1 MTTRQRH
8 EDYSTS
14 NVVRVLHP
22 TRPLSPNNGVTD
34 VDNNLDYLLDDLQSS
49 VTQSKNES
57 SYSTTS
63 KNASSYS
70 TKSRDVQYLSPS
82 NTSTII
88 RERSVSPGGE
98 KRSLYKT
105 SHYEYSS
112 SANGISPSQ
121 ADLQKNIN
129 SLDTLLLD
137 LKHERD
143 ASLDRD
149 KNFSNVGIDSGLLE
163 PNSRVTKSS
172 RTYTSNSTDGG
183 SKSSLSRDYNL
194 SPIITTE
201 TTTTRQ
207 SRPRNRS
214 PTYEKNI
221 ETKVT
226 RDVSYDYEPIVDNVV
241 SSTST
246 INRSYNNYNTNKRLV
261 EQQIVP
267 YTEVVNVNTSNL
279 TDELNELPLA
289 GNIMPGP
296 GTKVTTT
303 IKTFTYEIPGDTQ
316 VSTNKHFKYQNDT
329 YNTNNT
335 TTFAERDVPPPGSN
349 QTTIYKTENYNT
361 INRTDGYSG
370 NPNNN
375 RPRSPLPE
383 PSSNQTVIYKRETRD
398 TSSNVYSSPNREYP
412 SSPIDNSP
420 RSPLPEPSSNQTV
433 IYKRETRDTSS
444 NVYPSPN
451 RGYPSSPPGQST
463 VIYKHDVTN
472 TNTNVHHPPAG
483 GVPVFPHD
491 PNLPAGHPG
500 PKHTYLYKKEVN
512 NTKNTV
518 YGPPG
523 GPPYDRYPQNDYP
536 NNALPP
542 QGYPN
547 EPSSTTYK
555 YVNNTSTTT
564 RNIHGH
570 PDDRQPL
577 LAPFPTDGVDQSQV
591 DGNPPKRLDDLM
603 ATLGDQSGRTNE
615 EPYTPRKEVNTSL
628 ATGKAVAIVEPKVA
642 TKNLAGPP
650 VYYPPGHELFAKN
663 EQSAAAWRAQGGYA
677 RARGK
682 YEYEAE
688 SKSKSS
694 SKSGGAMVPVCLP
707 LCCAMPCVIM

>member
-22 TRPLSPNNGVTD
+22 TRPLSPNNSATD

-49 VTQSKNES
+49 VSHKKNES
-57 SYSTTS
+57 NYSS
-63 KNASSYS
+63 
-70 TKSRDVQYLSPS
+70 KSRDVQYLSPT

-98 KRSLYKT
+98 KRLYKT

-112 SANGISPSQ
+112 SSNNGISPSQ

-149 KNFSNVGIDSGLLE
+149 KNFSNVGIDSGLLDSS
-163 PNSRVTKSS
+163 SRITKSS
-172 RTYTSNSTDGG
+172 RSYTSNTTDGM
-183 SKSSLSRDYNL
+183 SKSTMNREYTL
-194 SPIITTE
+194 SPIITTD
-201 TTTTRQ
+201 TTTRQ
-207 SRPRNRS
+207 SRARNRS

-226 RDVSYDYEPIVDNVV
+226 RDVSYESEPIIDNVV
-241 SSTST
+241 SKSSTM
-246 INRSYNNYNTNKRLV
+246 NRSYNSYNKNTRSV
-261 EQQIVP
+261 DQQIVP
-267 YTEVVNVNTSNL
+267 YNEVNSNNL
-279 TDELNELPLA
+279 QSELNELPLA
-289 GNIMPGP
+289 GNILPGP

-335 TTFAERDVPPPGSN
+335 TTFAERDIPPPASN

-361 INRTDGYSG
+361 INRTDGYPSG
-370 NPNNN
+370 YLSDH

-383 PSSNQTVIYKRETRD
+383 PVSNKTVIYKRETRD
-398 TSSNVYSSPNREYP
+398 TSSNMYPNSGYP
-412 SSPIDNSP
+412 NSP
-420 RSPLPEPSSNQTV
+420 
-433 IYKRETRDTSS
+433 
-444 NVYPSPN
+444 
-451 RGYPSSPPGQST
+451 GSPPGQST

-491 PNLPAGHPG
+491 PSLPAGHPG
-500 PKHTYLYKKEVN
+500 AKHTYLYKKEVS

-523 GPPYDRYPQNDYP
+523 SGNPPYPQNDYP

-547 EPSSTTYK
+547 EPSSTSYK
-555 YVNNTSTTT
+555 YISNTSSTT
-564 RNIHGH
+564 RNVHGH

-577 LAPFPTDGVDQSQV
+577 LAPFPTDGIDRSYV
-591 DGNPPKRLDDLM
+591 DGNPPKRLDDLL
-603 ATLGDQSGRTNE
+603 ATLGYQNGRE

-628 ATGKAVAIVEPKVA
+628 ATGKAVAIVEPKVP

-677 RARGK
+677 NARGK
-682 YEYEAE
+682 YEYEAD
-688 SKSKSS
+688 SKAKSS

>member
-22 TRPLSPNNGVTD
+22 TRPLSPNNGITD

-49 VTQSKNES
+49 VTNSKNES
-57 SYSTTS
+57 GYSS
-63 KNASSYS
+63 
-70 TKSRDVQYLSPS
+70 KSRDVQYLSPS

-98 KRSLYKT
+98 KRSMYKA

-112 SANGISPSQ
+112 SSNGITPSQ

-163 PNSRVTKSS
+163 PNSRVTKTT
-172 RTYTSNSTDGG
+172 RTYTSNSTDGI
-183 SKSSLSRDYNL
+183 SKSSMSRDYNL

-201 TTTTRQ
+201 KSTTHQ
-207 SRPRNRS
+207 SRSRNRS
-214 PTYEKNI
+214 PVYEKNI

-226 RDVSYDYEPIVDNVV
+226 RDVSYESEPIIDNVV

-246 INRSYNNYNTNKRLV
+246 INRSYNNYNTNTRKV

-267 YTEVVNVNTSNL
+267 YNEIVDVNTSNL
-279 TDELNELPLA
+279 TNELNELPMA

-361 INRTDGYSG
+361 INRTDGYSVY
-370 NPNNN
+370 PNDN

-383 PSSNQTVIYKRETRD
+383 PSTNKTVIYKRETRD
-398 TSSNVYSSPNREYP
+398 TSSN
-412 SSPIDNSP
+412 
-420 RSPLPEPSSNQTV
+420 
-433 IYKRETRDTSS
+433 

-451 RGYPSSPPGQST
+451 RGYPNSPPSQST
-463 VIYKHDVTN
+463 VVYKHDVTN

-491 PNLPAGHPG
+491 PSLPAGHPG
-500 PKHTYLYKKEVN
+500 PKHTYLYKKEIN

-523 GPPYDRYPQNDYP
+523 SGPPYDRYPQNDYP

-542 QGYPN
+542 QGYPT

-555 YVNNTSTTT
+555 YITNTSTTT
-564 RNIHGH
+564 RNVHGH

-577 LAPFPTDGVDQSQV
+577 LAPFPTDGLDNTQV
-591 DGNPPKRLDDLM
+591 DGAPPKRLDDLL
-603 ATLGDQSGRTNE
+603 ATLGDQNGRTND

-628 ATGKAVAIVEPKVA
+628 ATGKAVAIVEPKVP
-642 TKNLAGPP
+642 TKNIAGPP

-677 RARGK
+677 NARGK